1 MSLLVEKALGKTA
14 KEIVFKIRSKVFVD
28 EQNVPADKEYDQFE
42 DDSFHFLA
50 SSNGKPV
57 GAARWRFTT
66 EGIKLERFA
75 VLSEARGKG
84 VGQALLT
91 AVLRDIMV
99 HPDAQGKMK
108 YLNAQILAVPLYEK
122 FGFKKVGDQFDE
134 CNIQHYRMEL
144 A

>member
-1 MSLLVEKALGKTA
+1 MSLLVEKALGKSA
-14 KEIVFKIRSKVFVD
+14 RDIVFSIRSKVFVD
-28 EQNVPADKEYDQFE
+28 EQHVPADKEYDQYE
-42 DDSFHFLA
+42 EESFHFLA
-50 SSNGKPV
+50 SANGKPV
-57 GAARWRFTT
+57 GAARWRFTS
-66 EGIKLERFA
+66 EGVKLERFA

-108 YLNAQILAVPLYEK
+108 YLNSQILAVSLYEK
-122 FGFKKVGDQFDE
+122 FGFKKVGEQFEE